1 MTARDQAKRALTA
14 QLRRIINEAVARGE
28 IDGHDALAIHME
40 IVTTMIAL
48 VRDPAER
55 AEFVVTIVQALPQMV
70 EVVRVGGDPRVVGVE
85 RGGRC

>member
-1 MTARDQAKRALTA
+1 MNAKDQAKRALTA

-40 IVTTMIAL
+40 IITTMIAQ
-48 VRDPAER
+48 VRDPAMR
-55 AEFVVTIVQALPQMV
+55 AEFVVTLVSALPQMV
-70 EVVRVGGDPRVVGVE
+70 EVVHIGGDPRVVGME